1 MTPEKQVE
9 NSILEYLKMRAIFC
23 FKLNTV
29 GIYDASK
36 KIFRKNKN
44 PFVINGVS
52 DIIGILPNGRFLAIE
67 VKTDNTR
74 FSKKSY
80 PTDNQKFFIA
90 NIKANGGLA
99 FVARSVDDVKAEFTK
114 VRLDADLPPVKFPQG
129 PLGV

>member
-9 NSILEYLKMRAIFC
+9 NSILEYLRMRCIFSW
-23 FKLNTV
+23 KNQSV
-29 GIYDASK
+29 GIYDPTK
-36 KIFRKNKN
+36 KLFRKNKN
-44 PFVINGVS
+44 PFVINGTS

-80 PTDNQKFFIA
+80 PTDSQKFFIA
-90 NIKANGGLA
+90 NITANGGLA
-99 FVARSVDDVKAEFTK
+99 FVARSVDDVKAEFKK
-114 VRLDADLPPVKFPQG
+114 VKLDADLPPCRFPEG